1 MAKTP
6 KSSGSGTLFED
17 DYLVRTLGP
26 ISHDPEVALTELVAN
41 AWDAG
46 ASLVNLTIPHAKQ
59 NFLVVEDDGHGMTAP
74 LFKRRWMTLGY
85 DRLRHQGVSV
95 EFPSERN
102 DWSRRAYG
110 RNGVGRHGLLCF
122 GDTYSVNTI
131 VGGNEARFEIG
142 AGGGKDP
149 FRIIN
154 ESSSQKDGHGTK
166 LSVIVERHLPDP
178 DKIREVLSARF
189 LHDPRFEVRV
199 NGRSVSLP
207 EHLGLIEQSTIAV
220 VEGGAIDVFVIDS
233 SRTAKSNRYQGI
245 AFWVNNRLVGTPAWI
260 VGNVAVIDGRSRFA
274 RRYAIVVRADESW
287 ISEIEADWTRFK
299 QTPKIAALFAA
310 VVLQV
315 RDVFDRLSATLVDE
329 NSEEALVR
337 NREDFKELS
346 TLGRIEVANFAQTL
360 AKSNPGI
367 GNDVLSAAV
376 QAVINLEKSRSGIAL
391 LEKLTKLD
399 EEDIDGLDRLLGQWT
414 VSDALAVL
422 DEIDRRLSIL
432 SAIDKLG
439 GDSGADE
446 LHTLHPLV
454 TQARWLFGPEF
465 DSPEYASNVSL
476 RSAAGKIFGKRGG
489 EGAFLNPRQRPDL
502 MTLSDSTLSIVGTE
516 EFDSR
521 EDNLTKIR
529 DVLIIELKKG
539 KSTIG
544 RDEMNQADGYVQDFL
559 GSGLL
564 DGTPI
569 FRAFVVGHEV
579 SPKTSTEKEIK
590 EDGVLRGR
598 VVATTFGRLTRT
610 AHHRLFRLKER
621 IPTRYEDINGAEL
634 AAKVMGI
641 ASQAKIALLSPE

>member
-1 MAKTP
+1 MAKTTKP
-6 KSSGSGTLFED
+6 SGFGSLFED

-46 ASLVNLTIPHAKQ
+46 ASIVNLTIPHAKQ
-59 NFLVVEDDGHGMTAP
+59 NVLVVEDDGHGMTAS

-85 DRLRHQGVSV
+85 DRLRHQGVNV

-102 DWSRRAYG
+102 SWSRRAYG

-122 GDTYSVNTI
+122 GDIYSVETCA
-131 VGGNEARFEIG
+131 GGDEAIFEIG

-149 FRIIN
+149 FRIMT
-154 ESSSQKDGHGTK
+154 ESSAKRGGHGTK

-207 EHLGLIEQSTIAV
+207 EHLGLVEQATVEV
-220 VEGGAIDVFVIDS
+220 VDGFSVEVFVIDS
-233 SRTAKSNRYQGI
+233 SRAAKSNRYQGI
-245 AFWVNNRLVGTPAWI
+245 AFWVNNRLVGTPAWV
-260 VGNVAVIDGRSRFA
+260 VGNIAVIDGRSRFA
-274 RRYAIVVRADESW
+274 RRYAIVVRADERW
-287 ISEIEADWTRFK
+287 IEEIEADWTRFK
-299 QTPKIAALFAA
+299 QTPRAANLFSA

-315 RDVFDRLSATLVDE
+315 RDVFERLSATLVEE
-329 NSEEALVR
+329 NSEEALIR

-367 GNDVLSAAV
+367 GSDTLSAAV
-376 QAVINLEKSRSGIAL
+376 QAVIKLEKSRSGIAL

-414 VSDALAVL
+414 VGDALAVL
-422 DEIDRRLSIL
+422 DEIDRRLSVL

-476 RSAAGKIFGKRGG
+476 RNAAGKI
-489 EGAFLNPRQRPDL
+489 
-502 MTLSDSTLSIVGTE
+502 
-516 EFDSR
+516 
-521 EDNLTKIR
+521 
-529 DVLIIELKKG
+529 
-539 KSTIG
+539 
-544 RDEMNQADGYVQDFL
+544 L
-559 GSGLL
+559 GSAGAL
-564 DGTPI
+564 GHFSTPD
-569 FRAFVVGHEV
+569 
-579 SPKTSTEKEIK
+579 S
-590 EDGVLRGR
+590 
-598 VVATTFGRLTRT
+598 
-610 AHHRLFRLKER
+610 
-621 IPTRYEDINGAEL
+621 
-634 AAKVMGI
+634 
-641 ASQAKIALLSPE
+641 ALIS